1 MKSTYKKWLEERRY
15 QKGTV
20 NAQIYRAKK
29 VEECYGDLDR
39 HYENDRLQSVISELK
54 YSKEDERQNKPNPSK
69 IRFRGN
75 IRNNL
80 ASYRNATE
88 RYRKFR
94 DEESGGGNSEVES
107 EEITD
112 NGRLI
117 GLERDMQAALR
128 SSIEQLEPGLEIID
142 GGAEHSVSSGFIDI
156 TARDVDGEIV
166 VIELKTGTARQR
178 AVAQILSYMG
188 DIAEE
193 EEDITSAA
201 YLSQLTSIPKR
212 GPQLGWF
219 PRYRFGLT
227 ELISNL
233 QMLMK
238 RRAHEFLQEN
248 QEY

>member
-1 MKSTYKKWLEERRY
+1 MT
-15 QKGTV
+15 
-20 NAQIYRAKK
+20 QIYRAKK

-156 TARDVDGEIV
+156 TAKGRGWENRRNRTQNWNRKA
-166 VIELKTGTARQR
+166 ESGGTNSK
-178 AVAQILSYMG
+178 LHGGYCG
-188 DIAEE
+188 G
-193 EEDITSAA
+193 
-201 YLSQLTSIPKR
+201 R
-212 GPQLGWF
+212 GGHND
-219 PRYRFGLT
+219 PRHTCR
-227 ELISNL
+227 S
-233 QMLMK
+233 
-238 RRAHEFLQEN
+238 
-248 QEY
+248 

>member
-1 MKSTYKKWLEERRY
+1 MKPTYKKWLEERRY

-20 NAQIYRAKK
+20 KTQINRAKK
-29 VEECYGDLDR
+29 VEECYGDLDG
-39 HYENDRLQSVISELK
+39 HYENDRLQSIISELK

-107 EEITD
+107 EKITG

-117 GLERDMQAALR
+117 GLERDMQVALR

-142 GGAEHSVSSGFIDI
+142 DGAERPVSSGFIDI
-156 TARDVDGEIV
+156 TAKDADGEIV

-188 DIAEE
+188 DVAEE
-193 EEDITSAA
+193 EEDITIRGILVAADFDTKARSAA
-201 YLSQLTSIPKR
+201 RMVPTLSLRS
-212 GPQLGWF
+212 
-219 PRYRFGLT
+219 YRVNF
-227 ELISNL
+227 
-233 QMLMK
+233 
-238 RRAHEFLQEN
+238 EFADADETPGT
-248 QEY
+248 